1 MKKLKEKLT
10 KHLFEAILIIL
21 TIVVVLALLGCIGT
35 SIYCWITYG
44 GAPIEKIPSW
54 ALWFMFK

>member
-10 KHLFEAILIIL
+10 KHLFEAILVIV

-35 SIYCWITYG
+35 SIYC
-44 GAPIEKIPSW
+44 
-54 ALWFMFK
+54 